1 MWSTTRPL
9 SSSSLAA
16 EIVSPHTLHS
26 STRISLPLEVVPQE
40 LPLDPVDLREPP
52 LVAVLAPELRAE
64 GGAGDVAGERGADD
78 ARPQAEHG
86 ALVVLDAPG
95 RRGRGVRGRGAGG
108 PGLARRP
115 PPTRA
120 PGP

>member
-26 STRISLPLEVVPQE
+26 STRISLPLDVVPQE

-52 LVAVLAPELRAE
+52 LVAVLARELRPE
-64 GGAGDVAGERGADD
+64 GGADDVAGERGAGD
-78 ARPQAEHG
+78 ARPEAEDV
-86 ALVVLDAPG
+86 ALVVLDAPV
-95 RRGRGVRGRGAGG
+95 RRVSVVGARGAGG
-108 PGLARRP
+108 PGLARRHP
-115 PPTRA
+115 P
-120 PGP
+120 